1 MTTTPLINCLFL
13 DLETTGLEP
22 TQHHILEL
30 SILPAQF
37 YGQKFSCYQEKMFTA
52 IINFPIEKLQHNCHQ
67 KAFEMHQQN
76 GLIADIVN
84 PNIDK
89 WELKELET
97 ELIKRVNF
105 LFGDHSMGIQLAGNS
120 VHFDLAFI
128 KHHMPTFAK
137 RLSYRILDMTTFRTI
152 YSSLYPDDSEQPN
165 PKHRARDDVLYSYGL
180 MLEFI
185 QKLNPTETCRS
196 LN

>member
-1 MTTTPLINCLFL
+1 
-13 DLETTGLEP
+13 
-22 TQHHILEL
+22 
-30 SILPAQF
+30 
-37 YGQKFSCYQEKMFTA
+37 MFTA
-52 IINFPIEKLQHNCHQ
+52 IVNFPIEKLQHNCHQ
-67 KAFEMHQQN
+67 KAFEMHQKN

-84 PNIDK
+84 PNIEK

-105 LFGDHSMGIQLAGNS
+105 LFGSHSIGIQLAGNS

-152 YSSLYPDDSEQPN
+152 YTSLYPEDSEQPN

-180 MLEFI
+180 MLDFI
-185 QKLNPTETCRS
+185 QKLKLTETCRS